1 MNKAPYR
8 RMWFFWS
15 SQFQRGRV
23 HDHHGNCWQAAMVLG
38 APHLYDQAER
48 ELIGS
53 GVGFGNLKAY
63 PNVASPAK
71 RPFLNSSVKLT
82 WDQAFEHI
90 SLWSHSHSN
99 CHSLEHC
106 SDWCLLSSSSPTSA
120 GGLQLGLSRKQSWGY
135 KGLLWNGT
143 H

>member
-8 RMWFFWS
+8 RMQFFGAHS
-15 SQFQRGRV
+15 SRGVESMTTMVTVGR
-23 HDHHGNCWQAAMVLG
+23 QPRVLG
-38 APHLYDQAER
+38 PPHLYDQAER
-48 ELIGS
+48 ELIRS

-63 PNVASPAK
+63 PNDASPAK
-71 RPFLNSSVKLT
+71 RPFPNSSVKLT

-106 SDWCLLSSSSPTSA
+106 SDWCLLSSSSLTSA
-120 GGLQLGLSRKQSWGY
+120 GGLQLGLSRKQSWWY